1 MWPGLG
7 CLSKSALAPAD
18 PAFLCSLVGSEA
30 GDAVPPLPDL
40 LGSGTL
46 SPACFMS
53 ATDRSRLGLFGL
65 ASCSSYTLQFP
76 TGYVAHH
83 MEQRDGQVTIF
94 CRLWTMR
101 LACASYLLSQTIQ
114 LAARKLT
121 PLARTAPAQ
130 LAAASLCCWVSQV
143 AHRQAQQSYLGA
155 GVGKQLLA
163 RTHMDSCLPT
173 RS

>member
-1 MWPGLG
+1 MWPWLS

-40 LGSGTL
+40 LGSGPL

-65 ASCSSYTLQFP
+65 ASCSPHTLQCS
-76 TGYVAHH
+76 TDYTAHH
-83 MEQRDGQVTIF
+83 WEQRDGKALSFYYGQCI
-94 CRLWTMR
+94 L
-101 LACASYLLSQTIQ
+101 LALVDNSSWLQESSHAWPDKI
-114 LAARKLT
+114 
-121 PLARTAPAQ
+121 RTAPAH
-130 LAAASLCCWVSQV
+130 LAAASLCCWVSQI

-155 GVGKQLLA
+155 GAGKLLLA
-163 RTHMDSCLPT
+163 
-173 RS
+173 